1 MGSKEIK
8 TRLLGAIGLAAI
20 LTACSDVRETLPA
33 RAASEQLLLSVA
45 ADRAA
50 DALGE
55 ALPPG
60 HSIFLDSSYFDALDG
75 KYAIASIRD
84 SILRHGGRLTADR
97 KTADMVVE
105 IRSGALSIDK
115 RNILIGIPSL
125 TLPVPLTPQTSTPE
139 IAFYKSITAEGVA
152 KFAAIA
158 YDSKEGTMLASTG
171 PLYGLSHH
179 SERQM
184 LFFLSWTSSDI
195 KHEEADRAAFSADE
209 LIPFDSSAEVAE
221 KTPDETESVVPEGS
235 GEQNQDH
242 QHLQPAEKH
251 SGGE

>member
-1 MGSKEIK
+1 MGSKAIK
-8 TRLLGAIGLAAI
+8 ARLLGALGLAAI
-20 LTACSDVRETLPA
+20 LSACSDVRETLPA

-60 HSIFLDSSYFDALDG
+60 RSVFLDSSYFDALDG

-97 KTADMVVE
+97 NAADMVVE

-115 RNILIGIPSL
+115 RNMLIGIPSL
-125 TLPVPLTPQTSTPE
+125 TLPIPLAPETSTPE
-139 IAFYKSITAEGVA
+139 IAFYKSVTAEGVA
-152 KFAAIA
+152 KFAAVA
-158 YDSKEGTMLASTG
+158 YDTKDGGMLASTG

-179 SERQM
+179 SERR
-184 LFFLSWTSSDI
+184 LLLFLSWTSSDI

-209 LIPFDSSAEVAE
+209 MIPFNAPVEIAEH
-221 KTPDETESVVPEGS
+221 TPDKTASVVPEGP
-235 GEQNQDH
+235 GEQDQDH

-251 SGGE
+251 SGSE